1 MLKEVV
7 IIKTI
12 QEVVKL
18 SNLTSRTL
26 RYYEELGLLSPE
38 RTDTRQRLYSKKEL
52 TKLKLI
58 SRGKRYGFTLV
69 EIKEMVLLFDRDR
82 SGIKQ
87 LERTIEYSKPKLK
100 EIDERIEELQTI
112 RHEMKLLQHDFTKR
126 MEKIR
131 RNEYE

>member
-131 RNEYE
+131 RNECE